1 MEFSF
6 ATEAWALARRFWVIV
21 MQHPQELISGGF
33 PPSTLLQAEDSGVTY
48 VLAFTSELKAAA
60 AIEHL
65 GVRAQAHTAE
75 LKAGAGL
82 DLVSAVCRHGA
93 CGIMVDF
100 DATADSTDSGA
111 RRWAWRRRL
120 VSNA

>member
-1 MEFSF
+1 MDFSF

-21 MQHPQELISGGF
+21 MRHPEGG
-33 PPSTLLQAEDSGVTY
+33 PPTSTLLQAEDSGATY
-48 VLAFTSELKAAA
+48 VLAFTSENKAAA

-65 GVRAQAHTAE
+65 GVRSQAHTAE

-82 DLVSAVCRHGA
+82 DLVSAVCRLGA

-100 DATADSTDSGA
+100 DATVDPVGCQ

-120 VSNA
+120 VANA